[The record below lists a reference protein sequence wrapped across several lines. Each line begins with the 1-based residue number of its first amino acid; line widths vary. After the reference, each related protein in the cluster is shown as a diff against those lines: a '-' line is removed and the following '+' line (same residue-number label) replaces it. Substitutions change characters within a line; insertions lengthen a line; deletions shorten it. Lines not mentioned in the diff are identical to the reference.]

1 MERDTGATYF
11 DSRVR
16 LAKAIAVREVWEHCV
31 QYLSGL
37 APEAARDQNIGEAL
51 RTWTPQAVEDVVS
64 MSYASVPDVAESI
77 IREDLKKIAVYPGA
91 ETGEEALAD
100 ISRMTALLNTLR
112 KLAFAGAARARY
124 FE

>member
-1 MERDTGATYF
+1 MNRDTGATHF
-11 DSRVR
+11 ESRVR
-16 LAKAIAVREVWEHCV
+16 QAKAIAVREVWEHCV

-37 APEAARDQNIGEAL
+37 APEAARDENIGEAL
-51 RTWTPQAVEDVVS
+51 RIWTPQAVEDVVT
-64 MSYASVPDVAESI
+64 MSCASVPEVAESI

-100 ISRMTALLNTLR
+100 VSRMMALLNTLEN
-112 KLAFAGAARARY
+112 LAFAGAARARY